1 MAKLGTMC
9 MAHRSAMFFGID
21 LARIRTSKRVRL
33 GATIM
38 KVEQV
43 RGGYAHRSDQHDL
56 HREENS
62 PRSKV

>member
-1 MAKLGTMC
+1 
-9 MAHRSAMFFGID
+9 MFFGID